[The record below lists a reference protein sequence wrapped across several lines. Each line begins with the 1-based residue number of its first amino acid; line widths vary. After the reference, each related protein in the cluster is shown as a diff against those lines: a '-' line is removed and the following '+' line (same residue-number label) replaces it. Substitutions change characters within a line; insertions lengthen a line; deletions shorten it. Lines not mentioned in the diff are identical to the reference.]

1 VSLWHIQVPRSTN
14 MIHEINANLLEEPL
28 DGIIHQANCMHIMGG
43 GIALR
48 IRNKWPEAYEA
59 DLKTPKSDPKKLGTF
74 SVAILPSNFH
84 IFNMYSQ
91 FGIGFKRETNYT
103 AVVEG
108 LEKIRDFAIE
118 NGLTK
123 LGLPKYMG
131 CRLGGGHWP
140 VVRAIIE
147 EVFEASP
154 EGDKLDLVICN
165 YDK

>member
-1 VSLWHIQVPRSTN
+1 
-14 MIHEINANLLEEPL
+14 MIHEIDANLLEYPL

-59 DLKTPKSDPKKLGTF
+59 DLKTPKGDPKKLGTF

-91 FGIGFKRETNYT
+91 FSIGFKRETNYA

-108 LEKIRDFAIE
+108 LESIREYAIA
-118 NGLTK
+118 NGLQK

-131 CRLGGGHWP
+131 CRLGGGYWP
-140 VVRAIIE
+140 VVRAIID
-147 EVFEASP
+147 EVFSDNP
-154 EGDKLDLVICN
+154 EGDKLDVVICN